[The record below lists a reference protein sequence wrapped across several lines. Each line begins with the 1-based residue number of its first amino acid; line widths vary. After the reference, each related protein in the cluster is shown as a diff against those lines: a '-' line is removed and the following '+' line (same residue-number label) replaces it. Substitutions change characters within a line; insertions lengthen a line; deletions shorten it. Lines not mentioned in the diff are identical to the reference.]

1 MTILNG
7 HIHQVIQKVEG
18 NVTYHTAYSTAF
30 PQPSPGVG
38 PGPGPLQ
45 VPADKLKTLLGIRQL
60 DVVADRVALTDTTL
74 A

>member
-7 HIHQVIQKVEG
+7 HIHQVVQKVEG
-18 NVTYHTAYSTAF
+18 NITYHTAYSTAF
-30 PQPSPGVG
+30 PQPGVG

-45 VPADKLKTLLGIRQL
+45 VPADKLKTLLGIRHV
-60 DVVADRVALTDTTL
+60 DIVADRVSLADTTL